1 MLACITAVIAG
12 QIIGLLVIAFV
23 IHKLMSRYFDKIDD
37 SFKALAVDF
46 SRSKIYHEK
55 ADPVEKQPELFIK
68 NKKHTLR
75 YHRKGPYIYI
85 RQPFIKDFMAST
97 KTTVDQLA
105 QHANVSTKH
114 MYAVLNNTKHVG
126 THVLRAFQKLFADFD
141 EDEVFYT
148 TNAPGTQSGK
158 TYQLQHGFK
167 KSWKQQWQKRQ

>member
-1 MLACITAVIAG
+1 MIALKLSPLISLVRRYTTKK
-12 QIIGLLVIAFV
+12 QIRLKNNRSYLL
-23 IHKLMSRYFDKIDD
+23 
-37 SFKALAVDF
+37 
-46 SRSKIYHEK
+46 
-55 ADPVEKQPELFIK
+55 K